1 MRCLIIHNPAS
12 GPSSDEI
19 YAFTHALAQGGDEVV
34 MRFIGDGMEP
44 EDAVADVR
52 EFDRVVVSG
61 GDGTVSNVLD
71 QMRGCGVPTLVF
83 PSGTACLFFNNIGN
97 APEAAALA
105 KACRAGRT
113 VKVDMGELFWLDE
126 SVTKVFHACSQDMEV
141 MLHTVGAL
149 PRPIFDTQVAA
160 AFLGERQQIS
170 YGALVQA
177 FCGVSLPKTESLTD
191 WSRRPLTDKQIEY
204 AIDDVKYLIVAYTEM
219 MSRLRELGRVDWVL
233 DELRPLADESHY
245 RADRHEAFRKVKRI
259 NSCSRHQLGIAREL
273 AAWREDRAERRNIP
287 RKWVM
292 SDDTLLA
299 LVKRN
304 PVRVEEFRSIR
315 GTDQL
320 GERDV
325 DGALMAIKRG
335 ASCPH
340 DRLPLM
346 VRGHRQI
353 SPELESV
360 TDLMYALIRLVAER
374 SGVATSVIA
383 SRDDLA
389 DYIEH
394 PEQSPL
400 REGWRFELVGSRLD
414 DLLSGNMGLT
424 VKDGKIEL
432 L

>member
-1 MRCLIIHNPAS
+1 MYIS
-12 GPSSDEI
+12 
-19 YAFTHALAQGGDEVV
+19 THQALLDFCQRA
-34 MRFIGDGMEP
+34 
-44 EDAVADVR
+44 R
-52 EFDRVVVSG
+52 EFDAIAVDTEFLRER
-61 GDGTVSNVLD
+61 TFHPRL
-71 QMRGCGVPTLVF
+71 CLVQIAT
-83 PSGTACLFFNNIGN
+83 PAESVAVDPLVIDDLS
-97 APEAAALA
+97 PLA
-105 KACRAGRT
+105 
-113 VKVDMGELFWLDE
+113 ELMADE

-170 YGALVQA
+170 YGALVQT

-191 WSRRPLTDKQIEY
+191 WSRRPLTDKQIED

-259 NSCSRHQLGIAREL
+259 NSCSRH
-273 AAWREDRAERRNIP
+273 
-287 RKWVM
+287 
-292 SDDTLLA
+292 
-299 LVKRN
+299 
-304 PVRVEEFRSIR
+304 
-315 GTDQL
+315 QL